1 MLCPGKTVLPPGK
14 SPSSRA
20 RILVHGPPRRP
31 AKRRRTRPEE
41 RVLDARVADHLVV
54 HARSLQRAA
63 DLLPLPSVDQHAH
76 MIRGPAQ
83 GRQLPSGATA
93 LITRDFPSLPV
104 SQQRAT
110 ASRPAADAVA
120 HLAR

>member
-1 MLCPGKTVLPPGK
+1 MLYPGKTVLPPGK

-20 RILVHGPPRRP
+20 RILVHAPPRRL
-31 AKRRRTRPEE
+31 AERRTRPEE
-41 RVLDARVADHLVV
+41 RVLDARAADHLVV
-54 HARSLQRAA
+54 HARGLQRTA

-76 MIRGPAQ
+76 MIRGPVD

-104 SQQRAT
+104 PQQRAT